1 MRFGIQATVFCA
13 YDEVMATR
21 GSEVEPC
28 DASTFAPVL
37 IKSTA
42 LMLVVAPQPAGDWVV
57 YPEGLVCPV
66 CDAMLKQGGK
76 GICA

>member
-13 YDEVMATR
+13 FDEVMASR
-21 GSEVEPC
+21 GQDVDAC

-37 IKSTA
+37 IKCTA
-42 LMLVVAPQPAGDWVV
+42 LMLSAEAQPVHEWVA
-57 YPEGLVCPV
+57 YPEGLVCPA
-66 CDAMLKQGGK
+66 CDVMLKQGGK